1 MKRVTWIRH
10 AKSSWANEGLED
22 HARPLNDRGLGNAAE
37 MGRRL
42 AARKVH
48 PDLLLSSSALRA
60 MSTAHIIAEALGRDP
75 DSVQCEKRLYLAS
88 VAEML
93 DVLADVPG
101 EVDHVMLFWHN
112 PGITEAVE
120 ILLDLPLSN
129 VPTCGVICA
138 DFDLDDWSRIG
149 KTQGTEVF
157 YDYPKKPER

>member
-60 MSTAHIIAEALGRDP
+60 MGTAHIIAEALGRDP

-120 ILLDLPLSN
+120 ILLDLRDLF
-129 VPTCGVICA
+129 GVA
-138 DFDLDDWSRIG
+138 PPDKEKSTSSLLEKAQQLRNL
-149 KTQGTEVF
+149 T
-157 YDYPKKPER
+157 RLR